1 MGRHFSLN
9 QRSALVLA
17 RGYVRFTEDSTL
29 RPTCALGL
37 QMGKVRTK
45 FLCKDNLGGQFGMG
59 EMGLSRKTGQ
69 VGAGESTKKAGGFT

>member
-1 MGRHFSLN
+1 MGRHFSMN

-17 RGYVRFTEDSTL
+17 TL
-29 RPTCALGL
+29 SPTGALGL

-45 FLCKDNLGGQFGMG
+45 FLCKDNIGGQFGMG

-69 VGAGESTKKAGGFT
+69 AGAGESTKKAGGFT

>member
-9 QRSALVLA
+9 QRSALVLG
-17 RGYVRFTEDSTL
+17 RRYVRFTENSTL
-29 RPTCALGL
+29 RPTGALGL

>member
-1 MGRHFSLN
+1 MGRHFSLK

-17 RGYVRFTEDSTL
+17 RGYVRLTENSTL
-29 RPTCALGL
+29 SPTGALGL

-59 EMGLSRKTGQ
+59 ELGLSRKTGQ
-69 VGAGESTKKAGGFT
+69 AGAGESTKKAGGFT